1 MRKSSSQSHRPSTPN
16 GSPKD
21 VISVGT
27 YDSPLGTE
35 SPKREP
41 TTLRKRTVSAPHSS
55 PGSPT
60 TQEPF
65 NVNGV
70 SGAIKQGQ
78 NILEQIGEPD
88 HVGWMR
94 KRGDRYNAWKLRYFV
109 LKGPHMY
116 ILRND
121 NKAVRFFLFLLF
133 WSMLNCFF
141 FFTFV
146 ANENQGIYS
155 YCWI

>member
-1 MRKSSSQSHRPSTPN
+1 MRKSSSQSQRPSTPN

-21 VISVGT
+21 FVSVGT
-27 YDSPLGTE
+27 HDSPFREKDTE
-35 SPKREP
+35 HSKREP
-41 TTLRKRTVSAPHSS
+41 ATLRKRTVSAPYPS

-60 TQEPF
+60 SQVDF
-65 NVNGV
+65 NANGLA
-70 SGAIKQGQ
+70 GAIKQGQ

-94 KRGDRYNAWKLRYFV
+94 KRGERYNAWKLRYFV

-121 NKAVRFFLFLLF
+121 NKAVRFRFLL
-133 WSMLNCFF
+133 LCL
-141 FFTFV
+141 
-146 ANENQGIYS
+146 
-155 YCWI
+155 